1 MKIVSLLP
9 SATEIVYALGLDD
22 RLEGVTFECNWPPQA
37 QNKPVISGTALP
49 SEALGTAIDIDNA
62 VRAQLDAGEPI
73 YTLDRDRIAAI
84 APDLILAQDLC
95 RVCAVPSGDVEEA
108 LGVIGCRADVLSLDP
123 STLDEVIECVG
134 AVGEATGTSARA
146 DELMAELR
154 ARVDTVRA
162 SVAGLPRPRVFALEW
177 FDPPFNAGHWVPDMI
192 EAAGGEPVLAASGE
206 RSREVS
212 WAEIA
217 DAAPEVVV
225 LMPCGFDLDR
235 CIAEGEALLDRR
247 ELGGARIVAVDGDAY
262 FSRPGPRVIDGVEI
276 LAAVLS
282 EARAS

>member
-217 DAAPEVVV
+217 DAAPDVVV